1 MSDEK
6 KHIINLGEA
15 SGLSDNDYIMIDSA
29 SNGARKFK
37 ARGIVSGTFI
47 DDTQESLD
55 TTYSSSKIE
64 DLLDDKTSI
73 DDTQSS
79 VSNTYS
85 SSKIEDLVDDKTS
98 IDDTQSSATTTYS
111 SSKIEDLLA
120 NIQPSGGGG
129 VTMPWVKST
138 TVSTWDYNPL
148 NYNNY
153 IHVETGSGE
162 TPKGVIFDLTPYNL
176 EAGKTYTFSCDF
188 YGNTVAYSSSNYAC
202 NFKYTNSASP
212 AVEQWNTGNYFIISP
227 GTNSLQQVAFN
238 FTADASNNYIIFNCM
253 KFSNGGGTRISKFK
267 VEEWNI
273 V

>member
-6 KHIINLGEA
+6 RHIIDLGEA
-15 SGLSDNDYIMIDSA
+15 SGLSDNDYLMIDSA

-37 ARGIVSGTFI
+37 ARSIVSGTFI

-129 VTMPWVKST
+129 LPVMPWIYANTKTS
-138 TVSTWDYNPL
+138 WEYNPM
-148 NYNNY
+148 NYYNH
-153 IHVETGSGE
+153 IKGSFESGDAD
-162 TPKGVIFDLTPYNL
+162 KGLVFDLKPYNL
-176 EAGKTYTFSCDF
+176 EVGKSYTFTCDF
-188 YGNTVAYSSSNYAC
+188 IGNTVAASSSNYAC
-202 NFKYTNSASP
+202 NFKYTDSNP
-212 AVEQWNTGNYFIISP
+212 AVETWNTGNYFQLQILTASVQHV
-227 GTNSLQQVAFN
+227 SLT
-238 FTADASNNYIIFNCM
+238 FTASAENYIILNGHRFT
-253 KFSNGGGTRISKFK
+253 NGGGYRINSFEIAET
-267 VEEWNI
+267 V